1 MSSRMDGRDV
11 PKGSAMA
18 GRSLEGRP
26 YLAAI
31 DGLRAVA
38 VVAVMLFHLNNA
50 ALPGGFVGVDVFF
63 VISGYVVTGS
73 MLSGSQLSYGRF
85 IAAFYARRFRRI
97 VPALVV
103 CLGITFLASE
113 AVIPDGWLSRAIPDT
128 GKSAFFGFS
137 NYTLIRSN
145 DGYFAT
151 GTAFNP
157 FTHTWSLAVEE
168 QFYLFFPLI
177 LFFSLQTDRPR
188 IATAT
193 RLILYALGLSSLA
206 YCAWASSQVPSE
218 AYYLLPS
225 RFWELGAGAAACLIG
240 QKRREAIIGAIGMRF
255 VLITGAAF
263 ITLAAILADKNA
275 FPFPWAIPAVVGST
289 LLILAASVGGRFT
302 ILTLLSARPM
312 IAIGLR
318 SYSLY
323 LWHWPVYTLLR
334 WTTGLETPAEY
345 AFSVAATAML
355 AELSYQFIE
364 RPTQQIALIRA
375 WPNVVT
381 VAAGLILMLGGRTA
395 ASVVTANPHW
405 FSYTTVEA
413 NRNDWYPAPLST
425 ERSVYGVCDSLRAD
439 SGLNTGYFRP
449 INCTGRPALHGRT
462 LFVVGDSHAG
472 AYDRMFDTTVRQ
484 TGITVVR
491 VVKAGCP
498 WFDFRRIN
506 PTFDADCPAFKAKT
520 LDAVIAESKPG
531 DIVFVTSLRIPR
543 LTGQTGFGSQEDE
556 NIRAFATA
564 AAMANLPGEREA
576 RTVAEKLKAKGLK
589 LLIDLPK
596 PVFAAPPFRC
606 SDVFNRMNPVCA
618 PGLSVSRSVL
628 ERLRQPVVSRLEILA
643 KEEPD
648 IVLWD
653 PFPLLCS
660 LGPKC
665 NAMRNGRPLFFDGDH
680 LSGYGNEVLVASF
693 VDRLTTMIASEGHV
707 RVRALSD
714 QSGLP

>member
-1 MSSRMDGRDV
+1 M
-11 PKGSAMA
+11 
-18 GRSLEGRP
+18 
-26 YLAAI
+26 
-31 DGLRAVA
+31 
-38 VVAVMLFHLNNA
+38 
-50 ALPGGFVGVDVFF
+50 PGGFIGVDVFF
-63 VISGYVVTGS
+63 VISGYVVTSSILNGS
-73 MLSGSQLSYGRF
+73 RLSFGLF

-103 CLGITFLASE
+103 CLGITFLAST
-113 AVIPDGWLSRAIPDT
+113 AVIPDGWLSRAVPDT
-128 GKSAFFGFS
+128 GKSAFLGFS
-137 NYTLIRSN
+137 NDTLISSN

-168 QFYLFFPLI
+168 QFYLIFPLV
-177 LFFSLQTDRPR
+177 LYFSLQTVRPR
-188 IATAT
+188 IATAMLLG
-193 RLILYALGLSSLA
+193 LIALGVASLS
-206 YCAWASSQVPSE
+206 YCVWASSQSPSE

-240 QKRREAIIGAIGMRF
+240 QTRREAIIGAIGMN
-255 VLITGAAF
+255 VALLTGVTL
-263 ITLAAILADKNA
+263 ITLAAILADEHA

-289 LLILAASVGGRFT
+289 LLILAASVGGRYT
-302 ILTLLSARPM
+302 ILNLLSAPPM

-318 SYSLY
+318 SFSLY

-334 WTTGLETPAEY
+334 WTTGLETPADY
-345 AFSVAATAML
+345 VLAIAMTALL

-364 RPTQQIALIRA
+364 KPTHQNALLRT

-381 VAAGLILMLGGRTA
+381 VAAGLMLVLGGRAA
-395 ASVVTANPHW
+395 ASIVTANPDW
-405 FSYTTVEA
+405 FSHTTVEA
-413 NRNDWYPAPLST
+413 NRKDWYPVPLLT
-425 ERSVYGVCDSLRAD
+425 ERSVDVACDSVRAD
-439 SGLNTGYFRP
+439 KGLNTGYFRP
-449 INCTGRPALHGRT
+449 VNCTGQPALQGRT

-472 AYDRMFDTTVRQ
+472 AYDRMLDTTVRQ

-498 WFDFRRIN
+498 WFDFRRVN
-506 PTFDADCPAFKAKT
+506 PTFDADCPAFKAKV

-543 LTGQTGFGSQEDE
+543 LTNQTGFGPREDE
-556 NIRAFATA
+556 SIRAFAVA
-564 AAMANLPGEREA
+564 ATKSDLPGEREA
-576 RTVAEKLKAKGLK
+576 RVVAEKLKAKGLK

-606 SDVFNRMNPVCA
+606 SDVFNRENPVCA
-618 PGLSVSRSVL
+618 PGLSVSRSTL
-628 ERLRQPVVSRLEILA
+628 ERLRQPVVSRLEKLA
-643 KEEPD
+643 EKEPD

-660 LGPKC
+660 SGPQC

-680 LSGYGNEVLVASF
+680 LSGYGNEVLLASF
-693 VDRLTTMIASEGHV
+693 VDRLKTILASEPSTTAG
-707 RVRALSD
+707 R
-714 QSGLP
+714 